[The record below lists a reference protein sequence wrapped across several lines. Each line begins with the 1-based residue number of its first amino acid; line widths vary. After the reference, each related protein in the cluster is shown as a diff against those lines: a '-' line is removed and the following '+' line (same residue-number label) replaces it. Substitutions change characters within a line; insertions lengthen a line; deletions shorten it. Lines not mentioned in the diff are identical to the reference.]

1 MAEQDKEVADEI
13 FEGLYL
19 ASGVTLSQTEKEG
32 LREVYDTMAR
42 FAERVRRP
50 RRTWE
55 AKPLP
60 RYIPSRAEPK
70 T

>member
-1 MAEQDKEVADEI
+1 MAEQDKEVADKI

-19 ASGVTLSQTEKEG
+19 ASGVTLSPAEKQG
-32 LREVYDTMAR
+32 LREVYDIMAT

-60 RYIPSRAEPK
+60 HYIPSRKAPK
-70 T
+70 A